1 MRDVV
6 FVGVFFISLFTAL
19 LCLLPMGLGGG
30 VNENGAP
37 NNPRILFKIGISVA
51 IAVAAT
57 GLFYG
62 LILVGVLDI

>member
-1 MRDVV
+1 MRSVV

-37 NNPRILFKIGISVA
+37 NNPRILFKLGIA
-51 IAVAAT
+51 IAIGVGAT

-62 LILVGVLDI
+62 LIIVGLLDI